1 MTAKPAGK
9 KRRNSILII
18 LLLGNLLGLVTG
30 EVVVRALGHTDAD
43 GNFWLGGKIRGPR
56 QPELTRLTSLIEEY
70 EARPDEVM
78 YAYDAELGWL
88 WRPGATSE
96 DGRYHFD
103 ERGIRTG
110 AGATPRRDGP
120 IVALYGGSVTFCAE
134 VLHEESWGYQ
144 LEWLLAEAGRGHQIL
159 NLGVGG
165 YDMGQAYLRW
175 RSTHSELRPE
185 VVVFGLSPM
194 NILGNA
200 SVIRAFSSPATNL
213 PFSKPR
219 FVLEGDEL
227 GVVNVP
233 SLPPRDALEVLRDP
247 RGWELLPWE
256 LYVEGERETKFW
268 QHSRLLCRLFCSRSS
283 LGDYQ
288 RVHYREDSRAFQLA
302 VRIIQRFHDEVQAAG
317 ARFVIV
323 LLPDPDELEQARDGE
338 LAPHVSALLAELER
352 RGMAVVDPT
361 PELLEL
367 AEREGFAELFA
378 PQTHFSPPSNRVIAE
393 VLARSL

>member
-1 MTAKPAGK
+1 VLIASLLALVAGEALV
-9 KRRNSILII
+9 R
-18 LLLGNLLGLVTG
+18 LLG
-30 EVVVRALGHTDAD
+30 RTDAD

-56 QPELTRLTSLIEEY
+56 HPELTRLTILIEEY

-78 YAYDAELGWL
+78 YAYDAELGWI
-88 WRPGATSE
+88 WRPGATSK
-96 DGRYHFD
+96 DGRYHID

-110 AGATPRRDGP
+110 AGSTPRRDGP

-134 VLHEESWGYQ
+134 VLHEECWGYQ
-144 LEWLLAEAGRGHQIL
+144 LERLLAEAGRGHQIL

-165 YDMGQAYLRW
+165 YDMGQSYLRW

-185 VVVFGLSPM
+185 VVVFGLSPT
-194 NILGNA
+194 NIIGNA
-200 SVIRAFSSPATNL
+200 SVIRAFHYPTTNL

-219 FVLEGDEL
+219 FVLEGGEL

-233 SLPPRDALEVLRDP
+233 PLPPRDALEVLRDP

-283 LGDYQ
+283 LGKYK
-288 RVHYREDSRAFQLA
+288 REDSRAFQLA
-302 VRIIQRFHDEVQAAG
+302 IRIIQRFHDEVQAAG

-323 LLPDPDELEQARDGE
+323 NLPDPDELGQARDGE
-338 LAPHVSALLAELER
+338 PAPHVSALLAELER

-361 PELLEL
+361 PELLEQ
-367 AEREGFAELFA
+367 AERESFAELFA
-378 PQTHFSPPSNRVIAE
+378 PQEHFSPSGNRVIAE
-393 VLARSL
+393 VLARNF